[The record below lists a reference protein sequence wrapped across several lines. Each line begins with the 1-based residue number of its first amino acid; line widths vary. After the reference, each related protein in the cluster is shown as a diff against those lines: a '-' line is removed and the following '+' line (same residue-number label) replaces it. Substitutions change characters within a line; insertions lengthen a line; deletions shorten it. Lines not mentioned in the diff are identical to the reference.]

1 MNPLTSQISA
11 LLAEGRTQEFIAR
24 ELGISQPR
32 VSQLVSSGS
41 GAKSHLSKG
50 YGQKVNALRRD
61 MAGLNAQ
68 VSTDAGLWYYYQF
81 ASALHGVFTIE
92 PCDVFPLPD
101 ECPLTGL
108 PMSIE
113 PGETTAGHVLVHPEL
128 GYAPGNVLVVHIHAV
143 ALFKR
148 LSVEDV
154 GKAAVKLLRLRQ
166 KA

>member
-1 MNPLTSQISA
+1 MNPLTSQISR
-11 LLAEGRTQEFIAR
+11 LLAEGKTQAAVAR

-32 VSQLVSSGS
+32 VSQLVTSGS

-50 YGQKVNALRRD
+50 YRQKSNDLRKAWAD
-61 MAGLNAQ
+61 LNAQ
-68 VSTDAGLWYYYQF
+68 GDHHAGIWFHYQF

-108 PMSIE
+108 PISVE
-113 PGETTAGHVLVHPEL
+113 PGETTAGHVLIQPEL
-128 GYAPGNVLVVHIHAV
+128 GHVPGNVLVVHIHAV
-143 ALFKR
+143 ALFKH

-154 GKAAVKLLRLRQ
+154 GKAAVKLLRLRP
-166 KA
+166 KL